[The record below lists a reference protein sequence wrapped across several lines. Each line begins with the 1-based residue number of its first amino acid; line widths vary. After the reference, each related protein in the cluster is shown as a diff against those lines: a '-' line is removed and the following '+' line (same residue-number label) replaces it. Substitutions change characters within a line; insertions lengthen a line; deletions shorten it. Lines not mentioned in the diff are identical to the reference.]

1 MPTRINS
8 ASNRCLK
15 SFFIVSRLFR
25 TLKHFV
31 SHRETSRETVVS
43 CIFVLFIC
51 IKRLDIVYICVA
63 LCTISSLSENLT
75 VPVVMG
81 ILKIGLLADLSV
93 SSIAA

>member
-1 MPTRINS
+1 M
-8 ASNRCLK
+8 
-15 SFFIVSRLFR
+15 SRLFR

-43 CIFVLFIC
+43 CIFVLFIS
-51 IKRLDIVYICVA
+51 IKRLDIVNICVA